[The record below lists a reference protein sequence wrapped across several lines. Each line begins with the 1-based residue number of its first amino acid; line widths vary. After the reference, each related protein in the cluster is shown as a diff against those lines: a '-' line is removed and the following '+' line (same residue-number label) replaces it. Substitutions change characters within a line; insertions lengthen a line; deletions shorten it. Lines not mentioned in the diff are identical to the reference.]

1 MVKLFFV
8 LFLCL
13 SNILIAQVDSG
24 MRLNVGASPIN
35 DEYEYT
41 RIGYYEIIRPKH
53 DVVLNKIDLYNYC
66 DSLKLQISLS
76 GLNISL
82 NDFLSLKFNSFFSRE
97 FENNKSD
104 IEKITHDSGCIKR
117 INIRLF
123 LKLPIYLDGV
133 LLDKKKEV
141 EILSNVPF
149 YKSVLKK
156 KRFLRRSIVEIKS
169 F

>member
-1 MVKLFFV
+1 M
-8 LFLCL
+8 
-13 SNILIAQVDSG
+13 
-24 MRLNVGASPIN
+24 
-35 DEYEYT
+35 
-41 RIGYYEIIRPKH
+41 H
-53 DVVLNKIDLYNYC
+53 
-66 DSLKLQISLS
+66 ISLS

-117 INIRLF
+117 IKIRLF

-141 EILSNVPF
+141 EILSNVLS
-149 YKSVLKK
+149 YKSVRKK
-156 KRFLRRSIVEIKS
+156 KRFLKKSIVEIKS

>member
-1 MVKLFFV
+1 MKGFFV
-8 LFLCL
+8 LFLCI
-13 SNILIAQVDSG
+13 NNVLIAQVDSG

-66 DSLKLQISLS
+66 DSFKLHISLS

-82 NDFLSLKFNSFFSRE
+82 NDFLSLKLNSLYYRE
-97 FENNKSD
+97 FETNKSS
-104 IEKITHDSGCIKR
+104 IEYDTLSTGCIKQKK
-117 INIRLF
+117 INLF

-133 LLDKKKEV
+133 LLDKKNEV
-141 EILSNVPF
+141 EILSKVPF
-149 YKSVLKK
+149 YKFVRKK
-156 KRFLRRSIVEIKS
+156 KRFLKKSVIEINTY
-169 F
+169 

>member
-82 NDFLSLKFNSFFSRE
+82 NDFLSLKLNSIYCRE
-97 FENNKSD
+97 FEKNKSD

-117 INIRLF
+117 IKIRLF

-141 EILSNVPF
+141 EILSNVLF

>member
-76 GLNISL
+76 GLNIFL
-82 NDFLSLKFNSFFSRE
+82 NDFLSLKLNSLYSRE

-117 INIRLF
+117 IKIRLF

-141 EILSNVPF
+141 EILSNVPS
-149 YKSVLKK
+149 YKSVRKK